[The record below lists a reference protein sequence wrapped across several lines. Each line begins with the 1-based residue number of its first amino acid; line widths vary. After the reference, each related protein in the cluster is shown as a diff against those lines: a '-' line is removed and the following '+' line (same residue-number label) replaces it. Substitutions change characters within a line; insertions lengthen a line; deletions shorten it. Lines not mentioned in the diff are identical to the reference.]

1 MLNNFFEIFAIFFF
15 LSYPRPKND
24 FLICIVQALSPSGSS
39 TKWAAAGSVSS
50 PLFIPLYLIPSSPY
64 LLENTAKF
72 NFISGAWIVFWQMTD
87 CGHPEGESIGQ
98 GCARCT
104 VLYEG
109 ASWYWTVFT
118 KCFKKKKKGTLG
130 HFYILWYIE
139 KYKAMHLPNLE
150 EKKTPPLAGSL
161 INVSSELFQRNCK
174 HALTPRKKKE
184 ARHAIK
190 FRCLS

>member
-1 MLNNFFEIFAIFFF
+1 MRARSLLDLANTVLNNFFEIFATFFF
-15 LSYPRPKND
+15 LSYPRPKTA
-24 FLICIVQALSPSGSS
+24 FLICIVQALSPSSS
-39 TKWAAAGSVSS
+39 TKWAAAGSISS

-72 NFISGAWIVFWQMTD
+72 NFISEAWIVFWQMTD

-118 KCFKKKKKGTLG
+118 KCFKKK
-130 HFYILWYIE
+130 
-139 KYKAMHLPNLE
+139 E
-150 EKKTPPLAGSL
+150 ER
-161 INVSSELFQRNCK
+161 NVRTFLYLMIHWKIQGYAPSK
-174 HALTPRKKKE
+174 PGIKKKI
-184 ARHAIK
+184 HHWQDP
-190 FRCLS
+190 S